1 MKALFSLV
9 FIMLTAA
16 SYSQLDEQKKLLYEH
31 KVESFIKMRSL
42 GNTMIFLGVVGIG
55 GGLYMASEG
64 KKKLESDDFDSWDK
78 GQKQYDWGV
87 IIASLG
93 GTMFFG
99 GMVLSGI
106 GSSKVRQYREKL
118 KLGIIY
124 DGNTKGLW
132 LVYRF

>member
-1 MKALFSLV
+1 MKTFFSL
-9 FIMLTAA
+9 MLLLLTTA
-16 SYSQLDEQKKLLYEH
+16 SYSQLDEQKKLLYEQ
-31 KVESFIKMRSL
+31 KVETYIKMRSL
-42 GNTMIFLGVVGIG
+42 GNTMIFLGLVGIG
-55 GGLYMASEG
+55 GGLYMATEG
-64 KKKLESDDFDSWDK
+64 KKKLESDNFDSWDK
-78 GQKQYDWGV
+78 GQQQYNWGV

-106 GSSKVRQYREKL
+106 GGSKVRQYREKL
-118 KLGIIY
+118 KLGLLY